1 MLTQLEWAEFAKF
14 TIVKYATIK
23 EAEWA
28 QLTNVRQTAFD
39 LVEGSNITMIRYHG
53 QHIQRPSEERHN
65 GEQIVKRSIGLIIRW
80 QQERPNGAKLITNS
94 NSNHGDDY
102 REDYGDDYG
111 DYDDLYR
118 VIHGCFNK

>member
-1 MLTQLEWAEFAKF
+1 M
-14 TIVKYATIK
+14 
-23 EAEWA
+23 
-28 QLTNVRQTAFD
+28 
-39 LVEGSNITMIRYHG
+39 
-53 QHIQRPSEERHN
+53 
-65 GEQIVKRSIGLIIRW
+65 
-80 QQERPNGAKLITNS
+80 ITNS